1 MSGSHLTHPRAGK
14 VKYLGISECS
24 AETLRRAHA
33 VHPITALQVEYS
45 PFTLDI
51 EDDKNA
57 LLKTAR
63 ELGIK
68 IVAYSPVGRG
78 LLTGK
83 IVCVW
88 SFHLPCTLTM
98 PAIEVPRRLG

>member
-1 MSGSHLTHPRAGK
+1 M
-14 VKYLGISECS
+14 SECS

-33 VHPITALQVEYS
+33 VHPITALEVEHS
-45 PFTLDI
+45 PFTLHI
-51 EDDKNA
+51 EDEKIA

-63 ELGIK
+63 ELGVA

-83 IVCVW
+83 IVRLW
-88 SFHLPCTLTM
+88 PSHSATSL
-98 PAIEVPRRLG
+98 AIYADHTRHRGLLMT